1 MPLLAR
7 LGNRASLLL
16 HHFVYSFPSRQPAH
30 PHTDDATDGL
40 PTIRASDY
48 EDSGENEALQ
58 ESMGPLSF
66 AGSGYG
72 ITLILM
78 MILLNRIHHIVR
90 RPRQTPVIQPSQ
102 GGSRYQQLRRRVQIA
117 LTHPDTPLYIRVP
130 GVIALLR
137 SWFLFTIVLLQVGGY
152 WPNVEQPGKTAI
164 WRSAV
169 GGVGRWAGNMEME
182 VVCWQVFV
190 GVCIGLVCSGIAN
203 GLDTVRRRDVAA
215 GFNLFG
221 YSFLLH
227 LYSSPFTHKRTPG
240 PHSQGR
246 PDVHALFQM
255 WLSLGELTW
264 LQTFELSRT
273 MRSNVLLPTSVCGIL
288 GLGHFIYVLARAP
301 LRFPSFTFL
310 THMVSPSWS
319 FLALFLSVII
329 VFTAVLK
336 AITLLFT
343 VGKIPS
349 LGALFPHEGVVPQR
363 EDDFGVALLKIGT
376 ACIEATA
383 LTGLRNELAAV
394 DEPRA
399 PWVEI
404 MTSGSDFHRAMLRG
418 IDTPGFST
426 EITDIKVSEI
436 EDPNSDAS
444 PHSRALAK
452 FVKTCRN
459 AILSSA
465 IALLLSTRFGRKALR
480 VYKKAWRARWYYGPR
495 SWRFW
500 RRESWTEPPQYAE
513 LRRVRERLD
522 ENDQA
527 RRELRSMVTML
538 DTCKEQ
544 VKGDEAIRAR
554 ATGANVRPGGSSVE
568 RRGAGKSEMMP
579 YGQYLLEDVE
589 DEIEDDGEWTQQ
601 VEESDDESETAS
613 QATNSEWGE
622 DDSGDETEVEE
633 SRKGAIYRDLI
644 ITELEDDDE
653 SHAELQPV
661 LLAHL
666 TSRNGTPLTRR
677 QYSALFNNPTSP
689 TRGGRGPEMSY
700 EGAMSFRG
708 VAAERREMMDG
719 KRDEEEQE
727 TRMACVVCM
736 VSTRDTILWPCRCLA
751 LCNDCRESLAS
762 RLTADDQMCPC
773 CRKKVE
779 GYSRIY
785 IP

>member
-16 HHFVYSFPSRQPAH
+16 HHFVYSFPSKQPTHDHH
-30 PHTDDATDGL
+30 PDDTTDAI
-40 PTIRASDY
+40 PTIRA
-48 EDSGENEALQ
+48 EDSGENQALQ

-90 RPRQTPVIQPSQ
+90 RPRHTPAIQHSQ
-102 GGSRYQQLRRRVQIA
+102 NGSRYQQLRRRIQIA
-117 LTHPDTPLYIRVP
+117 LTHRDTPLYIRIP

-137 SWFLFTIVLLQVGGY
+137 SWLLFTILLIQVGGY

-164 WRSAV
+164 WRKAM
-169 GGVGRWAGNMEME
+169 GAAGRWAGNMEME
-182 VVCWQVFV
+182 AVCWQVFI
-190 GVCIGLVCSGIAN
+190 GVCIGLVCSGISN
-203 GLDTVRRRDVAA
+203 GLDTVRRRDVGA

-227 LYSSPFTHKRTPG
+227 LYSSPFTHKHTSG

-264 LQTFELSRT
+264 LQTIELSRT

-288 GLGHFIYVLARAP
+288 GLGHFIYVLTRAP

-310 THMVSPSWS
+310 THM
-319 FLALFLSVII
+319 LALFLSIII

-349 LGALFPHEGVVPQR
+349 LGALFPHEGVIPQR

-376 ACIEATA
+376 ACIEATT
-383 LTGLRNELAAV
+383 LSGLRNELAAV

-436 EDPNSDAS
+436 DDPNSDTS
-444 PHSRALAK
+444 PHSRALHEFA
-452 FVKTCRN
+452 VTCRN
-459 AILSSA
+459 AIFSSA
-465 IALLLSTRFGRKALR
+465 IAVLVSTRIGRKALR

-500 RRESWTEPPQYAE
+500 RRESWREPPQYAE

-522 ENDQA
+522 ENEQA
-527 RRELRSMVTML
+527 SREIKAMKAML
-538 DTCKEQ
+538 EKFRDQ
-544 VKGDEAIRAR
+544 VKADEEIQSRAS
-554 ATGANVRPGGSSVE
+554 GVDVRPGGSSAVE
-568 RRGAGKSEMMP
+568 RRGAGKGEWMP

-589 DEIEDDGEWTQQ
+589 DEIEDDGEWQ
-601 VEESDDESETAS
+601 VDDSDHGSETAS
-613 QATNSEWGE
+613 HATDSEWGE
-622 DDSGDETEVEE
+622 NDSGDETEVEE

-644 ITELEDDDE
+644 ITELDDDDE
-653 SHAELQPV
+653 SHAQLQPV

-677 QYSALFNNPTSP
+677 QYNALFNSPSTP
-689 TRGGRGPEMSY
+689 TRAGQARRTSGEEMSY

-708 VAAERREMMDG
+708 VAAERREMMEG
-719 KRDEEEQE
+719 KEDEDAE

-751 LCNDCRESLAS
+751 LCNDCRESLAG